1 MAFNAK
7 SLLAL
12 KIRKMQ
18 IDWLTFTPGP
28 ALLGG
33 AILGIS
39 AALYVHLHGRI
50 LGISGIVFGLLRPIP
65 GDWVWRLSFV
75 IGLLSAAF
83 WAGILFEIHPRQVIL
98 TGWPAVILAG
108 FLVGFGSH
116 YGAGCTS
123 GHGICGLSHLS
134 PRSMVATASFMLAGF
149 LTVFVLRHLFH
160 GVL

>member
-28 ALLGG
+28 AVLGG
-33 AILGIS
+33 AILGI
-39 AALYVHLHGRI
+39 
-50 LGISGIVFGLLRPIP
+50 IVFGLLRPIP

>member
-1 MAFNAK
+1 
-7 SLLAL
+7 
-12 KIRKMQ
+12 MQ

-50 LGISGIVFGLLRPIP
+50 LGISGIISGLLRPTS
-65 GDWVWRLSFV
+65 GDWVWRLSFI
-75 IGLLSAAF
+75 IGLLSATF
-83 WAGILFEIHPRQVIL
+83 WAGILFEIHPRQAIESD
-98 TGWPAVILAG
+98 WSAIILAG
-108 FLVGFGSH
+108 LLVGFGSH

-134 PRSMVATASFMLAGF
+134 PRSMVATTSFMLAGF
-149 LTVFVLRHLFH
+149 LTVFILRHLFQ
-160 GVL
+160 GIS